1 MKLESN
7 KMLSELWSKLCALSD
22 LFGSLTQECEEDM
35 GHILLRVEEA
45 EPITPATWQEGSS
58 PFRTL
63 SLQLSK

>member
-1 MKLESN
+1 MMLESN

-45 EPITPATWQEGSS
+45 EPITPSNLARGVFAFGDSFIT
-58 PFRTL
+58 T
-63 SLQLSK
+63 